1 MGCHVQVTLVWGGGG
16 GAFRQH
22 WLGSHSGNIG
32 GVSCSSNIVG
42 GHSGSIGGGPIQA
55 TWGGGAF
62 RQHWWRGCSG
72 NIGGGPMHV
81 TLVGR
86 GLVLLTGG
94 SSLLGEDGGLCSPWR
109 HIIHST

>member
-1 MGCHVQVTLVWGGGG
+1 MVRGTFRQHWLGARSGNIGWGHVQATLVGCHVQVTLVGVIQATLVGVP
-16 GAFRQH
+16 FRQH
-22 WLGSHSGNIG
+22 G
-32 GVSCSSNIVG
+32 G
-42 GHSGSIGGGPIQA
+42 
-55 TWGGGAF
+55 
-62 RQHWWRGCSG
+62 RRSG

-86 GLVLLTGG
+86 GHVLLTGG